1 MSRKRLWRRR
11 DEVPVVELNRTNPV
25 RFAVVLILVLAVGIY
40 FGFTK
45 RVPFKHGYQLHAV
58 FASAINIHS
67 KSPVRIAGVDVGK
80 VSSIKREGKTGVV
93 TMEIENRGLPIH
105 SDATLKIRP
114 RIFLEGNWFVEMQP
128 GSPSAKTLGSGSTI
142 PITQTSDPVQ
152 LDQVLT
158 SLNTDTRANLQ
169 KFLIYYGEGLTRK
182 PGPVEDSQQLP
193 EVRGLNGAQA
203 LNKTYRIAPPALRGG
218 AILNQAITGTE
229 GHDLSK
235 LIAGIGK
242 VTSALNV
249 HEQELGELIVNFN
262 TFFSSFAAQ
271 SVALHAT
278 VAELPSTLGNIDK
291 GLTALNAS
299 FPPTKEFAKA
309 IIPGVKLTPATV
321 KAALPF
327 IEQTKA
333 SLAPS
338 ELGGVAKGLAESTP
352 SLAKLTAEQVPLFKQ
367 TEAFNKCLTN
377 VIYPSGNAKL
387 QDGNSSSG
395 VENYKEF
402 WYSLVG
408 LSGIGQSFDGNG
420 PFTKFLVGNSGTTLV
435 SKPAKLLGETTAA
448 TKENLR
454 LIGRA
459 PLKPEGTRPAYPASE
474 PPYQPLVPC
483 STQKLPEFNGPL
495 SQGAADGTP

>member
-1 MSRKRLWRRR
+1 MSRKRMWRHR
-11 DEVPVVELNRTNPV
+11 DEIPVVELNRTNPV
-25 RFAVVLILVLAVGIY
+25 RFAVILILVVAVGIY

-45 RVPFKHGYQLHAV
+45 RIPFKHGYQLHAV

-80 VSSIKREGKTGVV
+80 VSSVKREGSTGVV
-93 TMEIENRGLPIH
+93 TMEIEARGLPIH

-128 GSPSAKTLGSGSTI
+128 GSPSAKTLGSGATI
-142 PITQTSDPVQ
+142 PITQTADPVQ
-152 LDQVLT
+152 LDQVLDA
-158 SLNTDTRANLQ
+158 LDTDTRANLQ

-182 PGPVEDSQQLP
+182 PEAAENAEQLP
-193 EVRGLNGAQA
+193 EVRGISGAEA
-203 LNKTYRIAPPALRGG
+203 LNKTYRLAPPALKGG

-229 GHDLSK
+229 EHDFSK
-235 LIAGIGK
+235 LIAGVAK

-249 HEQELGELIVNFN
+249 HEQELGELIGNFN
-262 TFFSSFAAQ
+262 TFFSAFAAQ
-271 SVALHAT
+271 SVALHTT
-278 VAELPSTLGNIDK
+278 VAELPTTLGNINR
-291 GLTALNAS
+291 GLAALDSS
-299 FPPTKEFAKA
+299 FPPTRAFAKA
-309 IIPGVKLTPATV
+309 IIPGVRQTNETV

-333 SLAPS
+333 SLAPT
-338 ELGGVAKGLAESTP
+338 ELGGVAKGLDTAAP
-352 SLAKLTAEQVPLFKQ
+352 SLAKLSSEQVPVFTQ
-367 TEAFNKCLTN
+367 TEQFNKCLTN
-377 VIYPSGNAKL
+377 IIYPTGNAKL

-408 LSGIGQSFDGNG
+408 LAGIGQSFDGNG
-420 PFTKFLVGNSGTTLV
+420 PFTKFLIGNSGATLE
-435 SKPAKLLGETTAA
+435 SAPASLLGSSVKGLKLLA
-448 TKENLR
+448 R
-454 LIGRA
+454 S

-483 STQKLPEFNGPL
+483 STQKPPEFNGPL
-495 SQGAADGTP
+495 AQGPADGSGG